1 MNELKEIFGEERIV
15 GLAGDKNSGKTN
27 NLVRLIVD
35 YREQR
40 KDVLIYAY
48 GMPKEVMKFLK
59 KYNVKEISS
68 LKQMI
73 KKRNCILILDE
84 MQKLRLNDRRYKD
97 QLAEF
102 VDFIYHRNVYV
113 ILSSPNIREFNTVIG
128 SVIERWLL
136 KSIRIDSCINGSQ
149 LKTTIDE
156 YKGKYKSLGCVD
168 VPVDEILVINNDEEK
183 IIKCKYIKEADT
195 KKRIK
200 NLF

>member
-84 MQKLRLNDRRYKD
+84 MQKLRLIRPGK
-97 QLAEF
+97 LLGLEK
-102 VDFIYHRNVYV
+102 
-113 ILSSPNIREFNTVIG
+113 SS
-128 SVIERWLL
+128 
-136 KSIRIDSCINGSQ
+136 
-149 LKTTIDE
+149 
-156 YKGKYKSLGCVD
+156 
-168 VPVDEILVINNDEEK
+168 
-183 IIKCKYIKEADT
+183 
-195 KKRIK
+195 
-200 NLF
+200 